1 MIDIGRTQIT
11 FNTQP
16 LLKIVKTQYSL
27 AILEKL
33 IICFELGQYPLLIS
47 QTGCG
52 KTTLVQYLA
61 ELSGHKLYVYN
72 MSSGTD
78 VTDLI
83 GGFKPI
89 DCRVLLKELFY
100 TFL

>member
-1 MIDIGRTQIT
+1 MAIGRAEIT
-11 FNTQP
+11 YNSQP
-16 LLKIVKTQYSL
+16 LIKIVKTQYSL
-27 AILEKL
+27 KVLEKL
-33 IICFELGQYPLLIS
+33 IVCFELGEYPLLVS
-47 QTGCG
+47 ETGCG

-61 ELSGHKLYVYN
+61 ELSGHKLFVYN

-89 DCRVLLKELFY
+89 DCRVLLK
-100 TFL
+100 